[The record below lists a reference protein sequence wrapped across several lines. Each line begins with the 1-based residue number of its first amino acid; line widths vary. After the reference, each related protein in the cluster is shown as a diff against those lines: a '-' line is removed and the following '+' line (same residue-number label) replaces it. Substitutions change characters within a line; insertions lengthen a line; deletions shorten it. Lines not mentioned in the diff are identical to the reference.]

1 MSYSTKQ
8 PSSSNNW
15 LWETSIC
22 IKILQKKNKI
32 IIYKNKKI
40 ITKNET
46 IKEKDDEIMKLKK
59 KNKTFMFVKLQKIID
74 YNDKIINKS

>member
-1 MSYSTKQ
+1 MRNEHMYIDIAKM
-8 PSSSNNW
+8 
-15 LWETSIC
+15 
-22 IKILQKKNKI
+22 NKI

-59 KNKTFMFVKLQKIID
+59 KKKKKKNKNFMFVKLQKIID